1 VVRVTAGASGTT
13 IVRAIVAG
21 IDLTSM
27 GRRVA
32 HRARIVAEGIESGLT
47 LVHVMEPMTEAMI
60 EPGLARLMREHQK
73 AEAERLAAWCRER
86 ASIPVDLEIVKG
98 SPSWELATRAKS
110 SEMVV
115 VGSSTVDAFTAG
127 PVARRVARKARVD
140 TLIVRRQPRV
150 PYRRIVV
157 AVDFSEASR
166 VAVER
171 AVTLFP
177 GADIT
182 ALYSLP
188 SRFDPVLAEA
198 GLFQEELDASRAS
211 RLEAAK
217 DRMAEFAQSLGDG
230 IRTLIADGSPQETI
244 DEVVRRRNADLVVAG
259 SRGATATRMV
269 LLGTV
274 AEGLISRAPCDVL
287 VVRSRS
293 AFRRP

>member
-1 VVRVTAGASGTT
+1 M
-13 IVRAIVAG
+13 RAIVAG

-32 HRARIVAEGIESGLT
+32 DRARIVAEGIESGLT
-47 LVHVMEPMTEAMI
+47 LVHVLEPMTEAMI

-73 AEAERLAAWCRER
+73 AEAERLVAWCQGRTE
-86 ASIPVDLEIVKG
+86 IPVDLEVVKG

-110 SEMVV
+110 AEMVV

-157 AVDFSEASR
+157 AVDFSEASG

-217 DRMAEFAQSLGDG
+217 DRMTEFAQGLGGRAGGADEAAHAGRSYSRHVSSLLRPG
-230 IRTLIADGSPQETI
+230 A
-244 DEVVRRRNADLVVAG
+244 
-259 SRGATATRMV
+259 RGGRD
-269 LLGTV
+269 
-274 AEGLISRAPCDVL
+274 P
-287 VVRSRS
+287 
-293 AFRRP
+293 RPV